1 MIWGESLA
9 LQYAKVYQ
17 KKATNL
23 HKKNIQLFC
32 DELLPMSL
40 VSRNVTLTSPSI
52 NDFMPMIFSDEYSDW
67 KELIKT
73 HSWNQLSTQLHQY
86 LSQNSEPREYNCL
99 TRHFVEAL
107 MLFSD
112 KASAHNQM
120 SLDNETQ
127 KELNQLTANFMNR
140 MLLLLKL
147 TPIIDKKASS
157 LQKKWIPI
165 ICNDIPWV
173 QI

>member
-1 MIWGESLA
+1 
-9 LQYAKVYQ
+9 
-17 KKATNL
+17 
-23 HKKNIQLFC
+23 
-32 DELLPMSL
+32 
-40 VSRNVTLTSPSI
+40 
-52 NDFMPMIFSDEYSDW
+52 
-67 KELIKT
+67 
-73 HSWNQLSTQLHQY
+73 
-86 LSQNSEPREYNCL
+86 
-99 TRHFVEAL
+99 